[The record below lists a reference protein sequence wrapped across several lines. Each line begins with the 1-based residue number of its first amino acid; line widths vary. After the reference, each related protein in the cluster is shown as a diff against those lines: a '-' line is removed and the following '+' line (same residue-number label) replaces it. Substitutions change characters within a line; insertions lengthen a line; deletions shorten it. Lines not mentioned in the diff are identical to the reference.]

1 MLLREFWNYDDH
13 GDFKDSPRYSPE
25 EDKHSTINR
34 FQTRKT
40 RLTFRQIS
48 KMRKMD
54 DVRRLERVKDLKNI
68 RKQFSQIPDEPG
80 VL

>member
-1 MLLREFWNYDDH
+1 MLLREFWNYDD
-13 GDFKDSPRYSPE
+13 GGQFKDNPRYSPE
-25 EDKHSTINR
+25 EDKSSIITR

-54 DVRRLERVKDLKNI
+54 DVRRVERVKDLKVI
-68 RKQFSQIPDEPG
+68 RKQFGQVPDEAG
-80 VL
+80 VI

>member
-1 MLLREFWNYDDH
+1 MLLREFWNYDGD
-13 GDFKDSPRYSPE
+13 GDFKGNPRYSPE
-25 EDKHSTINR
+25 EDTHSTASR

-54 DVRRLERVKDLKNI
+54 DVRRLERVKDLKLL
-68 RKQFSQIPDEPG
+68 RKQFGQIPDEIGP
-80 VL
+80 L